1 MNQIMPFF
9 FVVDIIHPLSIVI
22 KFTGCLNLLSP
33 GTREDAAHQLH
44 QGKWSMNPS
53 TCELIGGAAASFPS
67 PL

>member
-9 FVVDIIHPLSIVI
+9 FVVDINHPFSWIC
-22 KFTGCLNLLSP
+22 CLNFLSP
-33 GTREDAAHQLH
+33 GTRENAAHQLH

-53 TCELIGGAAASFPS
+53 TSELIGGAAASFPS

>member
-9 FVVDIIHPLSIVI
+9 FVVYIIHPLSIVH
-22 KFTGCLNLLSP
+22 CLNLLSP
-33 GTREDAAHQLH
+33 GTREDAADQLH

>member
-9 FVVDIIHPLSIVI
+9 FVVDIIHPLSIVH
-22 KFTGCLNLLSP
+22 CLNLLSP

-44 QGKWSMNPS
+44 HGKWSMNPS
-53 TCELIGGAAASFPS
+53 TCELIGEAAAASFPS